1 MYCSENEVINM
12 LEFLIDN
19 IFAEFGGTFC
29 SKSSVSLEEQSVPLS
44 SHIFSIIHALSRKK
58 KSATERMKSP
68 VCWSLIDN
76 IFVEF
81 GGHIFQQIITYGN
94 KLCPSP
100 CRSFPMLIEFMQKLI
115 KDKIILKLKPL
126 ISLSGILTKFCQLI
140 IHWIPLIYPTK
151 ILR

>member
-44 SHIFSIIHALSRKK
+44 SHIFFIIHALSRKK
-58 KSATERMKSP
+58 KVRHRE
-68 VCWSLIDN
+68 WSHQYVGVLIDN

-81 GGHIFQQIITYGN
+81 GRHIFQQSITYGN

-151 ILR
+151 IMR